1 MTMIREI
8 VEKGDPI
15 LSKKCHPVTRFDKKL
30 GRMLDDLTETLRDS
44 GGVGLAAP
52 QIGICRRMVVVMNAQ
67 EEIIELVNPE
77 IISTSGEQT
86 GFEGCLSLPGMYGE
100 ITRPMTVRV
109 KAQNRQGE
117 WFEAEDTGL
126 TARCFCHEI
135 DHLDGHMFDELCD
148 RLYTSEELDEMEAA
162 KEAEQEQEQQ

>member
-1 MTMIREI
+1 MLRDI

-15 LSKKCHPVTRFDKKL
+15 LTKKCHPVTKFDRKL
-30 GRMLDDLTETLRDS
+30 GLLLDDMTETLLDS

-52 QIGICRRMVVVMNAQ
+52 QVGICRRVVVVMNAK

-77 IISTSGEQT
+77 IIATSGEQT
-86 GFEGCLSLPGMYGE
+86 GMEGCLSLPGKFGQV
-100 ITRPMTVRV
+100 TRPMVVRV
-109 KAQNRQGE
+109 KAQDRNGE
-117 WFEAEDTGL
+117 WFEVEDEDL

-148 RLYTSEELDEMEAA
+148 RLYTNEELEQMQSEENNG
-162 KEAEQEQEQQ
+162 